1 MKSSILAAICS
12 VLLYL
17 PAQAVPVV
25 LYEDLTGAT
34 LADGPQVIPIQS
46 VAMNFTTGASAVTLT
61 QIEAYMG
68 FRTGGNSAGTGLTVA
83 LYSDASGLPGAS
95 ITTLT
100 LTTLLTDALTSV
112 NLASFTPSASTALA
126 ASTTYWIV
134 ATASAGTAY
143 GWLYSDTPG
152 PWAIRRQGN
161 PAWSLTS
168 GVDLLTL
175 RVTADDGLP
184 GAPEL
189 SANLHGFVAM
199 GLLLGLGRTRRGNRP
214 ARHQESSRAVLPH

>member
-1 MKSSILAAICS
+1 MKSSLLAAVCS

-25 LYEDLTGAT
+25 LHDDLTGAT
-34 LADGPQVIPIQS
+34 ASSGPVISPTQSLAMS
-46 VAMNFTTGASAVTLT
+46 FTTGASALTLT
-61 QIEAYMG
+61 QVEAYIG
-68 FRTGGNSAGTGLTVA
+68 FASGGNSAGTGLTVA

-95 ITTLT
+95 ISALT
-100 LTTLLTDALTSV
+100 LNTALTDALTSA
-112 NLASFTPSASTALA
+112 NLASFTPSSATALA

-134 ATASAGTAY
+134 ATASAGTGY

-152 PWAIRRQGN
+152 PWAVNQGN
-161 PAWSLTS
+161 PSWRPVTDEDQLTM
-168 GVDLLTL
+168 

-189 SANLHGFVAM
+189 SANLHGFLAI
-199 GLLLGLGRTRRGNRP
+199 GLLFGLGSTRRAPR
-214 ARHQESSRAVLPH
+214 